1 MPIYWV
7 LMSFL
12 MINHPFLVDDFKFS
26 TQAGCLLALN
36 KMGPTVTALDVKCVK
51 QQEPNSK

>member
-1 MPIYWV
+1 MTVWV

-12 MINHPFLVDDFKFS
+12 IASRPFMVDDFEFS

-36 KMGPTVTALDVKCVK
+36 KMGPAVDTMQVRCVQK
-51 QQEPNSK
+51 QKS